1 MFNRAKQ
8 YINGEWVASTS
19 GQTLNVINPATE
31 EVLGTIAKGTREDV
45 DNAVN
50 AAHNV
55 YLEFRNTSVEERKK
69 LLQSIL
75 DEYKKRK
82 DDLINVMTEELGAP
96 TQLSEKTHYQSGVN
110 HFEGAIKG
118 LDKVVFEERRGEG
131 LIVKE
136 AVGVSGLITPWN
148 FPTNQ
153 TCLKLAAA
161 FAAGCPVVLKPSSET
176 PFAAIILAEI
186 FEAAGVPK
194 GYFNLVTG
202 SGSVVGDAI
211 SSHPKVRKV
220 SFTGSG
226 AAGKMIMKN
235 AAEDFK
241 KVSLELGGKSPL
253 IILDDVEIDEAAD
266 SALNKIMNNSGQVCT
281 AASRTL
287 IPEHLKESFEA
298 AILKKLPDFTVGD
311 PKEEGIR
318 IGPLVSKDQFDTV
331 QSYISKGQDEAKL
344 LAGGLGKPE
353 GLEKGYFVKP
363 TVFTD
368 VTNDMTIAQEEIFG
382 PVMTIITYKNLDEAI
397 EIANDV
403 DFGLAGYVLGNDKA
417 VIRQLARKIEAGVV
431 TLNAG
436 ARTNDLPFGGYKHS
450 GIGREWGDFGIEE
463 YLEVKSIPGYFADEA

>member
-1 MFNRAKQ
+1 MYNRAKQ

-19 GQTLNVINPATE
+19 GKSQDVINPSTE
-31 EVLGTIAKGTREDV
+31 EVLGQIAKGTREDV
-45 DNAVN
+45 DKAVE
-50 AAHNV
+50 AAHAV
-55 YLEFRNTSVEERKK
+55 YLEFRNTPVETRKEM
-69 LLQSIL
+69 LQNIL

-82 DDLINVMTEELGAP
+82 DDLIEAMTDELGAP
-96 TQLSEKTHYQSGVN
+96 LQLSEKTHYQAGIN
-110 HFEGAIKG
+110 HFEGAIEG
-118 LDKVVFEERRGEG
+118 LDKIEFEERRGEG
-131 LIVKE
+131 LILKE

-202 SGSVVGDAI
+202 SGSEVGDAI
-211 SSHPKVRKV
+211 SSHPKIRKV

-226 AAGKMIMKN
+226 DAGKMIMKN
-235 AAEDFK
+235 AADDFK
-241 KVSLELGGKSPL
+241 KISLELGGKSAL
-253 IILDDVEIDEAAD
+253 IILDDADVEEAAE

-287 IPEHLKESFEA
+287 IPEGMKDDFEA
-298 AILKKLPDFTVGD
+298 AILNKVKDFTVGN
-311 PKEEGIR
+311 PREEGIR
-318 IGPLVSKDQFDTV
+318 VGPLVSKDQFDTV
-331 QSYISKGQDEAKL
+331 QGYILKGQDEAKL
-344 LAGGLGKPE
+344 LAGGLGKPD
-353 GLEKGYFVKP
+353 GLYKGYFVKP

-382 PVMTIITYKNLDEAI
+382 PVMSILTYKDLDEAI
-397 EIANDV
+397 EIANDTV
-403 DFGLAGYVLGNDKA
+403 YGLSGYVIGNDKE
-417 VIRQLARKIEAGVV
+417 VIRDLARKMEAGVV
-431 TLNAG
+431 TLNDG

-450 GIGREWGDFGIEE
+450 GIGREWGDFGINE
-463 YLEVKSIPGYFADEA
+463 YLEVKSIPGYFAE